1 MPSTYSPDLRIELMA
16 NGEKSGTWGTITN
29 DNLGVIIEDA
39 ISGLASVSI
48 TSANQALTAQNGAV
62 DQARCAAVSL
72 TTTTAANFAV
82 YVPPVTKLYV
92 ITNPS
97 GYTATI
103 YCSTVIGNT
112 TAAGTGVAI
121 PTGKSVLLRSTGV
134 DIVEQLNHVVGNLS
148 VGGTLTAS
156 SLDLTTPLPAVD
168 GGTGQSSYAVGD
180 LLFAST
186 TTALSKLADV
196 ATGNAIISGG
206 VGVAPSYGKIG
217 LTTHVSGT
225 LPVANGGTGIT
236 SLGTGVATWLGTP
249 SSANLAAAVTDET
262 GTGSLVFA
270 TSPTL
275 VTPALGTPA
284 SGVLTNATG
293 LPLTTGVTG
302 TLPATNGGTGQAS
315 YAVGD
320 LLFASTTTALS
331 KLADVATGN
340 AIISGGVGVA
350 PSYGKIGLTTHVS
363 GTLPV
368 ANGGT
373 GVTASTGTGSVVL
386 STSPTLVTPALG
398 TPASGVLTNAT
409 GLPLT
414 TGVTGTLPVAN
425 GGTGVTTSTGTGSTV
440 LSASPTFTGTPAAP
454 TASPGTN
461 TTQIATTAFVT
472 AATTALGTMS
482 TQNANNVNIT
492 GGTMS
497 GMTSIADTIGNVR
510 NLPINSKTASYVLLV
525 GDAGQVVSITTGG
538 VTVPSGVFSAGQ
550 AVSIYNNSATSQT
563 ITQGASTT
571 MTLASSGLTGNRTLG
586 GYGLCTVLC
595 IASNTFVI
603 TGAGVS

>member
-62 DQARCAAVSL
+62 DQARCSAVSL
-72 TTTTAANFAV
+72 TTTTAANFNV

-97 GYTATI
+97 SYTATI

-121 PTGKSVLLRSTGV
+121 PAGKSVLLRSTGV
-134 DIVEQLNHVVGNLS
+134 NIVEQLNHVVGNLS

-373 GVTASTGTGSVVL
+373 GVTTSTGTGSVVL